1 VAPKL
6 SFRDRFLTPRV
17 ARAITS
23 PLGILLAGGGAA
35 AGILLGLPVLGAAV
49 IGAAAWA
56 GRVAVA
62 VPRNKRAANIDP
74 FALKDPWR
82 RFVQEALRAKSKY
95 DQAVKRVEAGP
106 LRDRLAEIGER
117 MDAGLDNCW
126 HVAQQ
131 GQALADARAGIDDTS
146 TQRELAEVVQ
156 SSNQAWAANSDTQ
169 RTIESLQ
176 AQLASV
182 KRMDDLIDDTRTR
195 LRLLDARLDEAVAR
209 AIELSVRATDVT
221 DLGGL
226 GDDVESLVGDMEA
239 LRQGLEEAGGAEQA
253 ATGA

>member
-1 VAPKL
+1 VAQKL
-6 SFRDRFLTPRV
+6 SFRDRFLTPKV
-17 ARAITS
+17 ARAIMS

-35 AGILLGLPVLGAAV
+35 AAIVVGLPVVAVAAV
-49 IGAAAWA
+49 GAAAWA

-62 VPRNKRAANIDP
+62 IPRNARDAKIDP
-74 FALKDPWR
+74 FTLKDPWR
-82 RFVQEALRAKSKY
+82 KFVQEAQEAKSKY
-95 DQAVKRVEAGP
+95 DDAVKRVEAGP
-106 LRDRLAEIGER
+106 LRDRLSEIGAR

-131 GQALADARAGIDDTS
+131 GEELADARAGIDDAS
-146 TQRELAEVVQ
+146 TQKELAEVVQ

-182 KRMDDLIDDTRTR
+182 KRMDDLINDTRNR

-209 AIELSVRATDVT
+209 AVELSVRATDVT
-221 DLGGL
+221 ELGDLGN
-226 GDDVESLVGDMEA
+226 DVDSLVGDMEA
-239 LRQGLEEAGGAEQA
+239 LRQGLEEAGGAQQA